1 MTVKVVIDFA
11 GAVFG
16 KLGKFPGRYV
26 FEVIEHHFPDWA
38 RIAALLFR
46 FGGEFRPSL
55 SRDQN
60 LTYQGVNGYAFSLRF
75 FKLGSLHIR
84 RKIERQR
91 HGNPSLYRNL
101 PILRRFTNFVTGNLA
116 S

>member
-1 MTVKVVIDFA
+1 
-11 GAVFG
+11 
-16 KLGKFPGRYV
+16 
-26 FEVIEHHFPDWA
+26 
-38 RIAALLFR
+38 LLFR

-116 S
+116 GVAGASRLRIAWLDPRSPPPRPVRRAGPSPSAAGRVANLPGI